1 MLPYVIALLQIPF
14 AIFAV
19 SNGTEENDQRVHCP
33 RPDSATSSCDA
44 PTFFTYYTCCG
55 EENMFCCMRLQ
66 LHIIIFA
73 IVILVIVLIAIAALI
88 VNWICRIR
96 RKGHQSYD
104 FS

>member
-1 MLPYVIALLQIPF
+1 MLPILLALLPSSVM
-14 AIFAV
+14 AL
-19 SNGTEENDQRVHCP
+19 SNATEDDQRVHCP

-44 PTFFTYYTCCG
+44 PTFFTYHTCCG

-66 LHIIIFA
+66 LHV
-73 IVILVIVLIAIAALI
+73 VIGTAVVLLALLIAI
-88 VNWICRIR
+88 VTCFVRWICRIK